1 MTELQL
7 GLIGLGAVAVVGVA
21 AYNKWQERRHRK
33 LAEQVLNVQHTDVL
47 LDDPKSITSNAD
59 NAADEPVL
67 DFSGQ
72 QQRSEHAVENA
83 VFSEKEVE
91 PPLMPSLL
99 PENLIE
105 RIEPVLHFDSE
116 RREPGI
122 ARQEPVLEPIPTM
135 NAPVIEPPATVKES
149 VPERSAHS
157 AVYKEQPARAFEPV
171 EQAPPMPSLPTSE
184 PVSARQS
191 TETREHR
198 ETDKTGAG
206 PVYLLSPLIDFVAA
220 FETIEPASA
229 YQILESQRTVL
240 ARLRKPV
247 HWVAYNELT
256 QEWEVLVDDGRS
268 EYRRFRAGLQLV
280 DRQGA
285 LNESELSVFHIAMQD
300 LADEFMAIVEM
311 PARQPALEAA
321 VQLDEFCASVDI
333 QIGINVISQG
343 QVFQGT
349 KLRALAEA
357 AGMVID
363 ADGRFV
369 RCDDDGN
376 VLYILLNQEASG
388 FSVETMKAMTT
399 HGVTFLLDVPRVAH
413 GERVFNQMVDLAKR
427 FSDVLRGT
435 LVDDNRRPLS
445 EGALEPIRRQV
456 GQYQSMLAA
465 RKLPAG
471 GPLARRLFS

>member
-47 LDDPKSITSNAD
+47 FADPESMLSSSGNEVEAPAFD
-59 NAADEPVL
+59 S
-67 DFSGQ
+67 SGQ
-72 QQRSEHAVENA
+72 QYSDHALENA
-83 VFSEKEVE
+83 VFSEKEAE

-105 RIEPVLHFDSE
+105 RIEPVLHFDPE
-116 RREPGI
+116 RSEPGI

-135 NAPVIEPPATVKES
+135 SSPLTELPSAINVSVSERIDQSAPHQT
-149 VPERSAHS
+149 
-157 AVYKEQPARAFEPV
+157 QPDRAFEPV
-171 EQAPPMPSLPTSE
+171 SQARPIQPLPAGE
-184 PVSARQS
+184 AVSSCLPAES
-191 TETREHR
+191 REHR
-198 ETDKTGAG
+198 ESGAAH
-206 PVYLLSPLIDFVAA
+206 LLSPLIDFVAA
-220 FETIEPASA
+220 FETVEPVSA

-247 HWVAYNELT
+247 HWIAYNELT

-285 LNESELSVFHIAMQD
+285 LSDSELSAFHIAMQD

-311 PARQPALEAA
+311 PPRQPALEAA

-343 QVFQGT
+343 QVFPGT

-363 ADGRFV
+363 AEGRFV

-376 VLYILLNQEASG
+376 VLYIMLNQEASG
-388 FSVETMKAMTT
+388 FSVETMKTMTT

-427 FSDVLRGT
+427 FSDVLRGA